1 MSKQVAIVVP
11 VFNPKADWLVVLLDR
26 YHELKTFLNHLDF
39 NLHIVNDG
47 SGPVIEVSHLGATL
61 QKYSDIFLHTY
72 PENQGK
78 GYALRYG
85 IQRIQQPIII
95 YTDVDLPFELNSMV
109 AVIQALQEHDVAVGV
124 KDDSYYS
131 KLPLQ
136 RRLISKTLQRLIRF
150 GYPKLL
156 TSDTQCGLK
165 GMNAAGKTVFLK
177 TQTNRYLFDLEFIFM
192 LSRTN
197 LKQCTVPVKLRPG
210 VVFSQMNTR
219 VLLQELN
226 NFFRILRKGAKD

>member
-1 MSKQVAIVVP
+1 MSQQVAIVVP
-11 VFNPKADWLVVLLDR
+11 VFNPKADWLGILMNR
-26 YHELKTFLNHLDF
+26 YNELKAALRHLDF

-47 SGPVIEVSHLGATL
+47 SGSGIQGSEVEASL
-61 QKYSDIFLHTY
+61 QQLSDVFWHTY

-78 GYALRYG
+78 GFALRYG
-85 IQRIQQPIII
+85 IQRAHQPIII
-95 YTDVDLPFELNSMV
+95 YTDVDLPFELESMV
-109 AVIQALQEHDVAVGV
+109 AVIDALQQNDVAVGV
-124 KDDSYYS
+124 KDASYYS

-136 RRLISKTLQRLIRF
+136 RRIISKTLQRLIRF
-150 GYPKLL
+150 VYPKLL

-165 GMNAAGKTVFLK
+165 GMNAAGKAVFLK
-177 TQTNRYLFDLEFIFM
+177 TQTNRYLFDLEFVFM
-192 LSRTN
+192 LSRTT

-226 NFFRILRKGAKD
+226 NFFRILLKGAKY